1 MVLAILQKV
10 CQCHFD
16 NENHYRLDFENENHY
31 HLDLTYTQKNL
42 YKRFRDYRKVYEV
55 KGFLTYTILLKYRC
69 VSFGMVLA
77 LILFK
82 YKNVFHTVITHHKL
96 LLS

>member
-1 MVLAILQKV
+1 MNLAILQKL
-10 CQCHFD
+10 CQTDFD

-42 YKRFRDYRKVYEV
+42 YKRLWDYRKVYEV
-55 KGFLTYTILLKYRC
+55 KVFLYACILLKYRC
-69 VSFGMVLA
+69 ACFGMVLA

-82 YKNVFHTVITHHKL
+82 YKNVFHTVITHHKSL
-96 LLS
+96 FS